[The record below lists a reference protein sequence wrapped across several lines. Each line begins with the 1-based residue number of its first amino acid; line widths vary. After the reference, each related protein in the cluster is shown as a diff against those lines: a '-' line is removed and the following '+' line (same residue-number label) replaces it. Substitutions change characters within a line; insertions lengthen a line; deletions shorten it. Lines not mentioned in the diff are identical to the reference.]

1 MAEAVKNCFLRF
13 GQRNCLFPEGP
24 QYSKLRCLKCHVQHY
39 LYISFLSCSSGIS
52 KFMNKWQLSTWS
64 PGGPPGVWHFSLLR
78 RRCRFSCRLQVR
90 LWCWRSWL
98 QPWKDDF
105 GCSRCSS
112 DVQILISII
121 LNHLT
126 RQNRLKSVYTRQT
139 KGEIE
144 GSLGNIRESWMRSC
158 VA

>member
-1 MAEAVKNCFLRF
+1 MFNIIFIYLFYLAHREFQNSWTSDSFPHDHQVVHQEFDIFL
-13 GQRNCLFPEGP
+13 C
-24 QYSKLRCLKCHVQHY
+24 SDVDADSAADSRCVCGVDALDSSLGKTISDARDVPVMFKSWSII
-39 LYISFLSCSSGIS
+39 LYIIIYIIIYIYYNIYIIMYL
-52 KFMNKWQLSTWS
+52 N
-64 PGGPPGVWHFSLLR
+64 
-78 RRCRFSCRLQVR
+78 
-90 LWCWRSWL
+90 
-98 QPWKDDF
+98 
-105 GCSRCSS
+105 
-112 DVQILISII
+112 ISII

>member
-1 MAEAVKNCFLRF
+1 M
-13 GQRNCLFPEGP
+13 
-24 QYSKLRCLKCHVQHY
+24 Y
-39 LYISFLSCSSGIS
+39 L
-52 KFMNKWQLSTWS
+52 N
-64 PGGPPGVWHFSLLR
+64 
-78 RRCRFSCRLQVR
+78 
-90 LWCWRSWL
+90 
-98 QPWKDDF
+98 
-105 GCSRCSS
+105 
-112 DVQILISII
+112 ISII